1 MGSKYSV
8 ISEYQ
13 GKSKPVDFKCNI
25 HGIIFTATAECFMRG
40 PEKIN
45 ASCPECLKEK
55 RNKTFSSN
63 RTEVECAYCGKKFL
77 KPNSKL
83 DCSKSGL
90 YFFFSNNK
98 RHTRF
103 RGVT

>member
-1 MGSKYSV
+1 MAKKLTQEEFRQRVFDCVGSKYSV

-45 ASCPECLKEK
+45 ASCPECLKE
-55 RNKTFSSN
+55 N
-63 RTEVECAYCGKKFL
+63 
-77 KPNSKL
+77 
-83 DCSKSGL
+83 
-90 YFFFSNNK
+90 
-98 RHTRF
+98 
-103 RGVT
+103 